1 MGDISMFQKILE
13 QAGGKAAP
21 PAPKVIWISAATRG
35 AGLYVYHVGIKGW
48 PLARLF
54 TFDLVNAREAA
65 GQLGAITGRIVKEA
79 GPPEAF
85 GRKEAP
91 PAATVAAFLYL
102 ARLGD
107 KERLKVWLEQHR
119 EYAPVLLAMLECKP

>member
-1 MGDISMFQKILE
+1 MSDISMFQKILE

-21 PAPKVIWISAATRG
+21 PAPKVVWISAAMRG
-35 AGLYVYHVGIKGW
+35 AGLYVYHVGVRGW
-48 PLARLF
+48 PLARLY
-54 TFDLVNAREAA
+54 TFDLANARDAA
-65 GQLGAITGRIVKEA
+65 GQLGAITGRVVKEA

-91 PAATVAAFLYL
+91 PAATVDAFLYL

-107 KERLKVWLEQHR
+107 KERLDTWLEQHR
-119 EYAPVLLAMLECKP
+119 EYAPVLLAMLESKP

>member
-1 MGDISMFQKILE
+1 MSDISMFQKILE
-13 QAGGKAAP
+13 HAGGKTAP

-35 AGLYVYHVGIKGW
+35 AGLFIYHVGVKGW

-54 TFDLVNAREAA
+54 TFNLADAREAA

-79 GPPEAF
+79 GPPEAY

-91 PAATVAAFLYL
+91 PAATVEAFLYL

-107 KERLKVWLEQHR
+107 KERLKAWLEQHH
-119 EYAPVLLAMLECKP
+119 EHAPVLLAMLERKP

>member
-1 MGDISMFQKILE
+1 LSDLSIFRKILE

-21 PAPKVIWISAATRG
+21 SAPKIIWISATTRG

-54 TFDLVNAREAA
+54 TFNLADAREAA
-65 GQLGAITGRIVKEA
+65 GQLSAITGRVVKEA

-85 GRKEAP
+85 GRPRQP
-91 PAATVAAFLYL
+91 PQSTIEAFLYM
-102 ARLGD
+102 AQLGD
-107 KERLKVWLEQHR
+107 EERLKVWLEQHR
-119 EYAPVLLAMLECKP
+119 EHAPVLLAMLERKP